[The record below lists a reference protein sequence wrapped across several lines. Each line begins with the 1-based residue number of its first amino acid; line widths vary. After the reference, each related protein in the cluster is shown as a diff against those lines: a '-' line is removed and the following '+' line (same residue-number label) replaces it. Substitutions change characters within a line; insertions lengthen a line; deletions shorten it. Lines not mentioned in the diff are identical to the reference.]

1 MLAWFDVKETN
12 MFRTMEEALAVK
24 VMISRSEEEYGREV
38 KEGNQEL
45 HIWFGRFCD
54 ATWKISNCCKLHK
67 CMLMNKLLVQTSAVQ
82 HDL

>member
-12 MFRTMEEALAVK
+12 MFRTMEEAVV

-45 HIWFGRFCD
+45 HI
-54 ATWKISNCCKLHK
+54 
-67 CMLMNKLLVQTSAVQ
+67 
-82 HDL
+82 